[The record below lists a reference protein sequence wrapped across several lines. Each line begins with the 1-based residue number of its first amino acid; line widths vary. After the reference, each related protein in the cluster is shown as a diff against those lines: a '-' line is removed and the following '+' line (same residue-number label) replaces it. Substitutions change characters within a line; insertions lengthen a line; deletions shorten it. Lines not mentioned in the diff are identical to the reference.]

1 MGVSFHDLVIENL
14 DTKSISI
21 RIHAAKISLSCAIS
35 WDKREKKCII
45 YCFLYQMNASLVQ
58 NYHLPFV
65 YGLFRGARYNGGT
78 RMLF

>member
-35 WDKREKKCII
+35 WDKREKKSII
-45 YCFLYQMNASLVQ
+45 YCFSLSDECIV
-58 NYHLPFV
+58 
-65 YGLFRGARYNGGT
+65 GAE
-78 RMLF
+78 LSFALCLWAF